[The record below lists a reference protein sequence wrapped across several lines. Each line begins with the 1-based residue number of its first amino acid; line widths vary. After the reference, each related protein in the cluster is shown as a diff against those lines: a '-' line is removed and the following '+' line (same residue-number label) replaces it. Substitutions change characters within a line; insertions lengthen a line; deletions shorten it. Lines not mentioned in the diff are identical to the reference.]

1 MTELIDISKS
11 YGDKTVFESFNASF
25 RESKITAVLGESGSG
40 KTTLLNILAGLTD
53 YSGEIKN
60 APKRVAFVFQRDRLV
75 KNLTVKQN
83 IELVTKTADVSAALD
98 DFGLD
103 GCENKYPEE
112 LSAGMARRVAILRAM
127 LFDSDTVLMDEPF
140 VNLDV
145 ALKYRLIE
153 KIKAKCKS
161 GNKTVIF
168 VTHDIKEA
176 VTFADE
182 IVVLSHGKTIKIITE
197 INKETENDLFNL
209 MLSL

>member
-153 KIKAKCKS
+153 KIKAKCKAE
-161 GNKTVIF
+161 NKTVIF

>member
-25 RESKITAVLGESGSG
+25 PESKITAVLGESGSG

-83 IELVTKTADVSAALD
+83 IELVTKTADVSAALE
-98 DFGLD
+98 DFGLG

-112 LSAGMARRVAILRAM
+112 LSAGMARRVAILRAT

>member
-25 RESKITAVLGESGSG
+25 PESQITAVLGESGSG

-60 APKRVAFVFQRDRLV
+60 GPKRVAFVFQRDRLV

-83 IELVTKTADVSAALD
+83 IELVTKTADVSAALE
-98 DFGLD
+98 DFGLG
-103 GCENKYPEE
+103 GCENKYPEV

-145 ALKYRLIE
+145 AIKYRLIE